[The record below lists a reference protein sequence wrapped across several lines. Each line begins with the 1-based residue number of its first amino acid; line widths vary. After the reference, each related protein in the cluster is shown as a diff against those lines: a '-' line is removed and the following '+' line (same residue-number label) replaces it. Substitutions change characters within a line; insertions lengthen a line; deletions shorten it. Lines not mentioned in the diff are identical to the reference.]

1 MSLDIDTLETSFD
14 LIAPRGDELMDEF
27 YARLFEAAPSVRPLF
42 AKDMSKQKTMLLSAL
57 VLVRNSLRDLD
68 RLMPKL
74 RALGARHVAYGAEPA
89 HYAVV
94 GMVLLEA
101 MAAVAGEPWTP
112 EIERAWGDAYGVIA
126 DVMIDGANEAQLA
139 EAA

>member
-57 VLVRNSLRDLD
+57 VLVRKSLRDLD
-68 RLMPKL
+68 RLVPKL

-101 MAAVAGEPWTP
+101 MAAVAGEAWTP